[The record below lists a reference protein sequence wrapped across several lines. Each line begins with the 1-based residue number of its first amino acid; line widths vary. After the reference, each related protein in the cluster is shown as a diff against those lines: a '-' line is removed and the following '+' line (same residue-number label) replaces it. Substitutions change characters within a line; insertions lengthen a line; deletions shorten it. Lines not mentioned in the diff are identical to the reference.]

1 MRSSLTF
8 LLVALLSASACNND
22 TPTEPTGPTTPSTFT
37 ETFAGTLPA
46 LGNGFYSFSVFQA
59 GQVSLMFGSLTPTGT
74 DTPLNEALWIGFG
87 IPQGTGCDVSSPVL
101 VSPGLTYQVSNTFLP
116 GTYCV
121 NINDPGSL
129 SGTADFAIRIVQYP
143 SDTAPGEPGSSLFRS
158 DLTVGGVGVRTFTAT
173 KAGTVVVSL
182 TELGPPAGVEASVG
196 IGLPSSDGTGG
207 CNVTT
212 AIVTAAPAEISVPV
226 VAGTYCVK
234 IADVGNF
241 TQTTTFSITIVRP

>member
-1 MRSSLTF
+1 MRSALPV
-8 LLVALLSASACNND
+8 LLVITLVASACD
-22 TPTEPTGPTTPSTFT
+22 DSPTQPTTPVAPSTFT
-37 ETFAGTLPA
+37 ETFSGTLPA
-46 LGNGFYSFSVFQA
+46 LGTSFYSFSVFQT
-59 GQVSLMFGSLTPTGT
+59 GQVSLMFGSLTPAGT
-74 DTPLNEALWIGFG
+74 DTPLDTPVWIGFG
-87 IPQGTGCDVSSPVL
+87 IPKGTGCDVSSPVL
-101 VSPGLTYQVSNTFLP
+101 ISPGLTYQVSNLFLP

-129 SGTADFAIRIVQYP
+129 SGAADFAIRIVQYP
-143 SDTAPGEPGSSLFRS
+143 SETAAGDPGSSLFRS

-173 KAGTVVVSL
+173 KAGTVIVTL

-196 IGLPSSDGTGG
+196 VGLPSTTIAGG
-207 CNVTT
+207 CNVAT
-212 AIVTAAPAEISVPV
+212 AIVTAAPAEFSVPV